1 MPRRRPIASAAC
13 LIVAR
18 TLADYKESERM
29 PAEITAALD
38 NIHEDAS
45 SIKATKAEFDL
56 ANLQGRL
63 RKVVAAFRRDLSD
76 PASRICLHAINARR
90 VGRAGPP
97 KSSPQSI
104 CPSGP

>member
-1 MPRRRPIASAAC
+1 
-13 LIVAR
+13 
-18 TLADYKESERM
+18 M

-63 RKVVAAFRRDLSD
+63 RKVVAAFRRLS
-76 PASRICLHAINARR
+76 SEC
-90 VGRAGPP
+90 GR
-97 KSSPQSI
+97 
-104 CPSGP
+104 